1 MSAISLNNRVTSYSD
16 SDASFASCTVLP
28 IHQKTLNYE
37 EMAGI
42 DGLWSWEEVV
52 DTVGDYVSDVVDTV
66 GDYVSDTA
74 STVKVALFGGSHIV
88 IDHDHF
94 KVPEPSPKRELNII
108 TAKPYVERVSPE
120 PSSY

>member
-1 MSAISLNNRVTSYSD
+1 MSAIPLNNRVTSYSD
-16 SDASFASCTVLP
+16 SDATFASCTVLP

-52 DTVGDYVSDVVDTV
+52 DTVGDYVSDVADTV
-66 GDYVSDTA
+66 GDHVSHA
-74 STVKVALFGGSHIV
+74 AAIAEVYIFGGIIIYSIEPPP
-88 IDHDHF
+88 
-94 KVPEPSPKRELNII
+94 VPPPNNELNII